1 VFAAN
6 CKIFLRGHRTVSAIL
21 ALALLVAIVSSMH
34 SIINYINNRSE
45 ALAGLVRI
53 GETYL
58 LMSRDAESIVDS
70 QVDAGLAESLIKLS
84 EVNWVFPQKI
94 INAYLEVNMGILAV
108 RVRILEDVG
117 GFLKFRGARMNGAV
131 AKGLAEVNIGE
142 VLARVAGISV
152 NDTIN
157 LLYERETFTLTVA
170 GIFTSQTELDAE
182 VIAPMKGHLHI
193 EDERVSIIEFSLKE
207 NMDEARVISRIAEAL
222 PEKIRVIKVQQPG
235 NFIRRLNEQTIIFL
249 NVWSL
254 AVYAVVAAASY
265 IISARLTV
273 DSSYELAMLR
283 ALGARGRQ
291 ILTLI
296 ITYMALIAFLGSIL
310 GIAMG
315 LAGAQV
321 ISTIFR
327 WLQPTVELLPFL
339 KIKEAARMLAL
350 TLVSSILGCM
360 YPALKASRS
369 TYAEQP
375 L

>member
-1 VFAAN
+1 MFTAN
-6 CKIFLRGHRTVSAIL
+6 CKIFLRGHRTISAIL

-34 SIINYINNRSE
+34 SIINYINDRSE

-58 LMSRDAESIVDS
+58 LMSGDAESIVDS
-70 QVDAGLAESLIKLS
+70 QVDAYLAESLIKFS
-84 EVNWVFPQKI
+84 EVKRVFPQKI
-94 INAYLEVNMGILAV
+94 INAYLEANMGILAV

-117 GFLKFRGARMNGAV
+117 GFLKFRGARVNGVV

-157 LLYERETFTLTVA
+157 LLYEGETFTLRVA

-207 NMDEARVISRIAEAL
+207 NMDEAGVISRIAETL
-222 PEKIRVIKVQQPG
+222 PETVRVVKVQQPG
-235 NFIRRLNEQTIIFL
+235 NFIRRLNEQMTIFL

-254 AVYAVVAAASY
+254 VVYAVVAAASY

-283 ALGARGRQ
+283 ALGARRRQ

-296 ITYMALIAFLGSIL
+296 ITYIAIIAFLGSIL
-310 GIAMG
+310 GIALG

-339 KIKEAARMLAL
+339 KIEETAKMLAL

-360 YPALKASRS
+360 YPALKASHS

>member
-6 CKIFLRGHRTVSAIL
+6 CKIFLRGHRTISAIL

-34 SIINYINNRSE
+34 SIINYINERSE
-45 ALAGLVRI
+45 ALVSLVQI

-58 LMSRDAESIVDS
+58 LMNRDAESIVDS
-70 QVDAGLAESLIKLS
+70 QVDADLAESLIKFS
-84 EVNWVFPQKI
+84 EVKWVFPQKI
-94 INAYLEVNMGILAV
+94 INAYLEANMGILAV

-131 AKGLAEVNIGE
+131 AKSLAEVNIGE

-157 LLYERETFTLTVA
+157 LLYKGETFTLRVA

-207 NMDEARVISRIAEAL
+207 NMDEAGVISRIAEAL
-222 PEKIRVIKVQQPG
+222 PETVRVVKVQQPG

-265 IISARLTV
+265 MISARLTV

-296 ITYMALIAFLGSIL
+296 ITYMAIIAFLGSIL
-310 GIAMG
+310 GIALG
-315 LAGAQV
+315 LVGAQV

-339 KIKEAARMLAL
+339 KIEETAKMLAL